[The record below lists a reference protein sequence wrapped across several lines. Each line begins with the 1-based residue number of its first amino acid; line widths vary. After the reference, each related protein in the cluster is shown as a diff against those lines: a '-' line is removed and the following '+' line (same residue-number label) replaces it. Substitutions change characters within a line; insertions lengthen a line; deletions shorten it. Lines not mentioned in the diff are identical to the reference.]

1 MVLFLLLGFHSC
13 GYANHSATRI
23 LILGDS
29 LSAAHGLLM
38 PVLAGKQLM
47 AACNA
52 CPDY

>member
-29 LSAAHGLLM
+29 LSAAHNI
-38 PVLAGKQLM
+38 PVDKGWAQLFKGKFS
-47 AACNA
+47 ANKRC
-52 CPDY
+52 